1 VVTSAGGR
9 DASDGEG
16 ERAAIAAELLGSL
29 RPASGIR
36 VVAHYAPESVGTVFV
51 REDVRQQFT
60 DREMHKPIKDAVM
73 DSLATG
79 ALEELFEDD
88 HLGTVRVFE
97 GKRIVYCSL
106 SGLSGVIV
114 SLDSGAEL
122 DDQGVFDA
130 FERVVSER

>member
-1 VVTSAGGR
+1 MVTSAGER

-16 ERAAIAAELLGSL
+16 ERAAIAAELLSSL

-36 VVAHYAPESVGTVFV
+36 VVAHYAPECVGTVFV

-60 DREMHKPIKDAVM
+60 DREMHKPIKDAVL

-79 ALEELFEDD
+79 ALEELLDDD

-97 GKRIVYCSL
+97 RRRILYCSL
-106 SGLSGVIV
+106 SELSGVIV

-122 DDQGVFDA
+122 NDGDVFDA
-130 FERVVSER
+130 FEEVVSGG